1 MRTMTVQYLNGDQI
15 AIGAREHTITVDQPA
30 ADDGEDTAPTPTE
43 LLVASLASC
52 TADQAR
58 RYLSRHQLPTTG
70 LTVTA
75 EYTLGSRPARVTAI
89 HIDVQLRDG
98 VSLES
103 LDALLAVT
111 RHCTVNNTLA
121 ESPTLTVILAG
132 ASVPAA
138 SRSALSR

>member
-1 MRTMTVQYLNGDQI
+1 MSTMTVQYLNGDQF
-15 AIGAREHTITVDQPA
+15 AVGVREHAITVDPV
-30 ADDGEDTAPTPTE
+30 ADGGEDTAPTPTE
-43 LLVASLASC
+43 LRVASLASR
-52 TADQAR
+52 TAYQAH

-75 EYTLGSRPARVTAI
+75 EYTLASRPARVTAL
-89 HIDVQLRDG
+89 HIDVQLCDG

-111 RHCTVNNTLA
+111 RHCTVHSTLA
-121 ESPTLTVILAG
+121 ESPTLTVTLAG
-132 ASVPAA
+132 ASPA